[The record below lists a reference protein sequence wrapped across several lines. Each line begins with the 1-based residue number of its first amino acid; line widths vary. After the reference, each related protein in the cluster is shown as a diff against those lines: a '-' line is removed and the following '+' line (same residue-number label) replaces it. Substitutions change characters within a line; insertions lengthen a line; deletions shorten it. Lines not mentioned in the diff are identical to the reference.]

1 MFNKP
6 GSNFNR
12 VSKNGYPRYFE
23 IKAMM
28 SYFLSMP
35 SPTKFY
41 HVIQI
46 VDVFMWPKFGNCSI
60 SMEKLSQPQFY
71 KDLTR
76 KTVVFEGWSWFKF
89 NNLGLAL
96 SISLKF
102 YSSVAKEL
110 KLKVRKFWELILTFI
125 EVTREKLVGERLF
138 DPYPE

>member
-1 MFNKP
+1 
-6 GSNFNR
+6 
-12 VSKNGYPRYFE
+12 
-23 IKAMM
+23 
-28 SYFLSMP
+28 
-35 SPTKFY
+35 
-41 HVIQI
+41 
-46 VDVFMWPKFGNCSI
+46 
-60 SMEKLSQPQFY
+60 MEKLSQPQFY

-76 KTVVFEGWSWFKF
+76 KTVFFEGWSWFKF